1 MEMEKKIE
9 KKPLRIS
16 DTPDETLTLREK
28 LRCSHHFLFIEKRKR
43 SYGEMQLRLV
53 LKDARV
59 HSRIL

>member
-1 MEMEKKIE
+1 MS
-9 KKPLRIS
+9 PRRIS
-16 DTPDETLTLREK
+16 DTPDETLTLCEK
-28 LRCSHHFLFIEKRKR
+28 LGCSHHFLFIEERER